1 MEEKLSQVL
10 LGLSTIYESMIGIR
24 ENINAFDKKVENL
37 SNSLNKIITDLELE
51 STRITL
57 TKDRNIAEVKTT
69 YLQIRYKL
77 NTPDSIAPTKATA
90 YSSGYDLYADR
101 MSEKEIERFKK
112 LFPTSSIVFGEDW
125 YEIPPMERI
134 VIPTGLILELP
145 NNYEAQVRPRS
156 GLAFKHGITVL
167 NTPGTIDADYRG
179 LVGVILINLGKDSY
193 IVKVGERIAQLVITK
208 LPEVA
213 LVPSIEDLNVTPRGD
228 GGFGHSGKF

>member
-1 MEEKLSQVL
+1 MEEKLNQIL

-24 ENINAFDKKVENL
+24 ENVKAFDTKIESL

-57 TKDRNIAEVKTT
+57 TKDTNVAELGTLD
-69 YLQIRYKL
+69 LQVRYKL

-101 MSEKEIERFKK
+101 MSAKEVETFKK
-112 LFPTSSIVFGEDW
+112 LFPNSNVVIGEDW

-134 VIPTGLILELP
+134 IIPTGLILELP

-156 GLAFKHGITVL
+156 GLAFKNGITVL

-179 LVGVILINLGKDSY
+179 LVGVILINLGKDPY

-213 LVPSIEDLNVTPRGD
+213 LVHSIEDLNVTPRGD

>member
-1 MEEKLSQVL
+1 M
-10 LGLSTIYESMIGIR
+10 
-24 ENINAFDKKVENL
+24 
-37 SNSLNKIITDLELE
+37 NKIITDLELE

-57 TKDRNIAEVKTT
+57 TKDRNIAEVETT

-101 MSEKEIERFKK
+101 MSEKEIEGFKK
-112 LFPTSSIVFGEDW
+112 LFPTSRIVFGEDW

>member
-10 LGLSTIYESMIGIR
+10 LGLSTIYESMLSIR
-24 ENINAFDKKVENL
+24 ENITAFDIKVENL

-57 TKDRNIAEVKTT
+57 TKDRNIAEVETT
-69 YLQIRYKL
+69 RLQIRYKL

-101 MSEKEIERFKK
+101 MSEKEIEGFKK
-112 LFPTSSIVFGEDW
+112 LFPTSRIVFGEDW

-156 GLAFKHGITVL
+156 GLAFKNGITVL

-179 LVGVILINLGKDSY
+179 LVGVILINLGKDSC

-213 LVPSIEDLNVTPRGD
+213 LIHSIEDLNVTPRGD

>member
-1 MEEKLSQVL
+1 MEEKLSQIL

-24 ENINAFDKKVENL
+24 ENIKAFDIKIESV

-57 TKDRNIAEVKTT
+57 TKDTNVAELGTPD
-69 YLQIRYKL
+69 LQIRYKL

-101 MSEKEIERFKK
+101 MSDKEIETFKK
-112 LFPTSSIVFGEDW
+112 LFPTSKIVFGEDW
-125 YEIPPMERI
+125 YEIPPMERL

-156 GLAFKHGITVL
+156 GLAFKNGITVL

-179 LVGVILINLGKDSY
+179 LVGVILINLGKDPY

-208 LPEVA
+208 LPKVA
-213 LVPSIEDLNVTPRGD
+213 LVHSIEDLNVTPRGD
-228 GGFGHSGKF
+228 GGFGHTGKF

>member
-101 MSEKEIERFKK
+101 MSEKEIEGFKK
-112 LFPTSSIVFGEDW
+112 LFPTSRIVFGEDW

>member
-1 MEEKLSQVL
+1 MEEKLNQIV

-24 ENINAFDKKVENL
+24 ENIKVFDIKIESV

-57 TKDRNIAEVKTT
+57 TKDTNVAELGTSS
-69 YLQIRYKL
+69 LQIRYKL

-101 MSEKEIERFKK
+101 MSEKEIEGFKK
-112 LFPTSSIVFGEDW
+112 LFPTSRVVFGEDW
-125 YEIPPMERI
+125 YEIPPMERL

-156 GLAFKHGITVL
+156 GLAFKNGITLL

-179 LVGVILINLGKDSY
+179 LVGVILINLGKDPY

-213 LVPSIEDLNVTPRGD
+213 LVHSIEDLNVTPRGD
-228 GGFGHSGKF
+228 GGFGHTGKF